1 MNYCKPYE
9 RAHLKKIKSL
19 CQSMFA
25 ILEQCVCLSQAEE
38 LLDLAATLLGFNKDV
53 DFVEGPEGRWSEW

>member
-1 MNYCKPYE
+1 
-9 RAHLKKIKSL
+9 
-19 CQSMFA
+19 MFA